1 MSWSSLSVNVFFFLQ
16 KDLFK
21 RTWCLAKSYFKQNCC
36 HGCHTRF
43 AVFFPLPSCCVS
55 SLLGSVSN
63 KDGDR
68 YENVTQKVGSRCFN
82 LNRAYSVSF
91 ISSNVGGFFG
101 SWILENCIKVRQFH
115 VVVVQLRQRNVQKSM
130 MHVKSCWFANFLPFS
145 LPSPSLLL
153 KLPIAGQQLT
163 ASLDVICSVCL
174 HTLLR
179 VVGSCCCAKFET
191 GQTFEPTTPN
201 IYLFRDRRSVTQ
213 QWFAQLFQHCWGH
226 ERALHMVSKVL

>member
-1 MSWSSLSVNVFFFLQ
+1 MSRGISGGKQVITYANTSNRRRVCLLVSLRNRTAGRRGRQNVCVWQTWQGYYLHVMSWSSLSVNVFFFLQ

-101 SWILENCIKVRQFH
+101 SWILKNC
-115 VVVVQLRQRNVQKSM
+115 
-130 MHVKSCWFANFLPFS
+130 
-145 LPSPSLLL
+145 
-153 KLPIAGQQLT
+153 
-163 ASLDVICSVCL
+163 
-174 HTLLR
+174 
-179 VVGSCCCAKFET
+179 
-191 GQTFEPTTPN
+191 
-201 IYLFRDRRSVTQ
+201 
-213 QWFAQLFQHCWGH
+213 
-226 ERALHMVSKVL
+226 